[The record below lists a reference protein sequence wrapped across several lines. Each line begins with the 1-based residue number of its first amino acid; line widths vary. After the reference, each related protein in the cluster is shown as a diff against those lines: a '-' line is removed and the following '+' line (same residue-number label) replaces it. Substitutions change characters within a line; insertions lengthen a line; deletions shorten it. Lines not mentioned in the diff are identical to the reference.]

1 MEEEKQTIFALR
13 ICVCTHLPQFVM
25 HNRTKVNEVH
35 LAEMRI
41 TMHIL
46 ENLNPED
53 KKMLPQKVI
62 EFFKENKSETYIV
75 NLTTEKTLLEQHLK
89 DETKAFLQIINY
101 KYFADKNQKEE
112 FLKIFK
118 ENKNTDIFFKNEIE
132 VEEVCIDEKNEIT
145 ELTIYKENKIIAF
158 LKKILNFFRK

>member
-1 MEEEKQTIFALR
+1 MEFAEA
-13 ICVCTHLPQFVM
+13 CC
-25 HNRTKVNEVH
+25 EVDF
-35 LAEMRI
+35 
-41 TMHIL
+41 IL

-75 NLTTEKTLLEQHLK
+75 NLTTEKSLLEQNLK

-132 VEEVCIDEKNEIT
+132 IEEVCIDEKNEIT